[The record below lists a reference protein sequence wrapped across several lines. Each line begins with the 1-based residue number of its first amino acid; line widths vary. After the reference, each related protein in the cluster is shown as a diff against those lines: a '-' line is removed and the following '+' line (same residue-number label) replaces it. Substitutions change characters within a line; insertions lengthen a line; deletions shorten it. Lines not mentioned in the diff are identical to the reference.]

1 MDNHVQI
8 QDQYRIE
15 HYGSRFFAVY
25 EKDQLVAVTVYRKGA
40 REVVRRLCKTEQPSN
55 IETTQIQQLQRGIP
69 KIVYV

>member
-25 EKDQLVAVTVYRKGA
+25 DKEQLVAVTVYRKGA
-40 REVVRRLCKTEQPSN
+40 NEVVRRLQNTEQSK
-55 IETTQIQQLQRGIP
+55 TQMHQLHKGIP
-69 KIVYV
+69 KIAYV